1 VTEASCTPWRTTS
14 TAPPLSTSLEIVE
27 PHENGTD
34 ASETA
39 AFEVPPATETPA
51 TWDEAKPRYFGA
63 TPHGLAAVVAAF
75 ALGAGIVLLAAGFV
89 LAAVLLLVAAV
100 LLAAVYAEQARRRRD
115 TAFDRIAAAAVDHT
129 RALAGFTGSSVRAW
143 TGAGRELA
151 RLRLEA
157 NRRAKERT
165 QLQYALGG
173 AVYAGDDVE
182 AERLRAELQAADDR
196 IAACVAEANEVVERM
211 RTTRAQEKLAVA
223 STEVR
228 RPDDAQ
234 T

>member
-1 VTEASCTPWRTTS
+1 M
-14 TAPPLSTSLEIVE
+14 E
-27 PHENGTD
+27 PNEN
-34 ASETA
+34 ETA

-51 TWDEAKPRYFGA
+51 TWDETRPRYFGV
-63 TPHGLAAVVAAF
+63 TPHGLAAVIAAF
-75 ALGAGIVLLAAGFV
+75 AFGAGVVLLASGYLLAG
-89 LAAVLLLVAAV
+89 VLLFVAAA
-100 LLAAVYAEQARRRRD
+100 LLAAIFAEQARRRRD
-115 TAFDRIAAAAVDHT
+115 SAFDRIAAAAVDHT

-157 NRRAKERT
+157 NRRAKERN

-173 AVYAGDDVE
+173 AVYAGDE
-182 AERLRAELQAADDR
+182 AETARLREQMQAADAR

-211 RTTRAQEKLAVA
+211 RATRAQEKLAVVA
-223 STEVR
+223 TEIR
-228 RPDDAQ
+228 GPTDGPTDA

>member
-1 VTEASCTPWRTTS
+1 M
-14 TAPPLSTSLEIVE
+14 E
-27 PHENGTD
+27 PHEHDSD

-39 AFEVPPATETPA
+39 AFEVPPATETPVA
-51 TWDEAKPRYFGA
+51 WDETKPRYFGV
-63 TPHGLAAVVAAF
+63 TPHGAAAVVAAF
-75 ALGAGIVLLAAGFV
+75 AFGAGVV
-89 LAAVLLLVAAV
+89 LALSGYVLAGVLLLVAAA
-100 LLAAVYAEQARRRRD
+100 LLAAVYAEQARRRRE

-173 AVYAGDDVE
+173 AVYAGDE
-182 AERLRAELQAADDR
+182 AETERLRAELQAADDR
-196 IAACVAEANEVVERM
+196 IAACVAEANQVVERM
-211 RTTRAQEKLAVA
+211 RAARAEEKLAVVA
-223 STEVR
+223 TEVR
-228 RPDDAQ
+228 APGDGPTDAA
-234 T
+234 

>member
-1 VTEASCTPWRTTS
+1 M
-14 TAPPLSTSLEIVE
+14 E
-27 PHENGTD
+27 PNEN
-34 ASETA
+34 ETA

-51 TWDEAKPRYFGA
+51 TWDETRPRYFGV
-63 TPHGLAAVVAAF
+63 TPHGLAAVIAAF
-75 ALGAGIVLLAAGFV
+75 AFGAGVVLLASGYV
-89 LAAVLLLVAAV
+89 LAGVLLFLAAA
-100 LLAAVYAEQARRRRD
+100 LLAAIFAEQARRRRD
-115 TAFDRIAAAAVDHT
+115 SAFDRIAAAAVDHT

-157 NRRAKERT
+157 NRRAKERN

-173 AVYAGDDVE
+173 AVYAGDE
-182 AERLRAELQAADDR
+182 AETARLREQMQAADAR

-211 RTTRAQEKLAVA
+211 RATRAQEKLAVVA
-223 STEVR
+223 TEIR
-228 RPDDAQ
+228 GPTDGPTDA